1 MLIAPLRTITLFEW
15 LSLPR
20 LCSS

>member
-1 MLIAPLRTITLFEW
+1 MLIAPLRTITLIEW

-20 LCSS
+20 LSSS